1 MYEEEQPVEVG
12 DDTPSVISQASDKG
26 WRAGIWDFGR
36 AELPGQIENFNPGL
50 VRRPDGLHLLVRRS
64 EIKTGMPYGQ
74 NGIWACKLDDEDFR
88 KPVGGPPLRFP
99 ESLAEEQ
106 FEDPRAVYWNG
117 QTWVATVNFTWF
129 TNMTWTGAHIAL
141 GVFGNDPLWSPIA
154 RKDPAVGTNT
164 AERGNTHGKHNK
176 NVLFWFKNDQLH
188 CLYTSD
194 PWSVVVFGNSWKEQT
209 PFTYDGVRWKY
220 GWVRGGT
227 PPVLVDGLYYTFFHS
242 SMPWRGRYRRY
253 YMGAIAFMA
262 DPPFTPVHWTQEP
275 ILIGSQNDPWQQRKP
290 LVVFPC
296 GAVHEN
302 DRWLISFGVND
313 LKCGYLEMP
322 HVDLLKILAPAL
334 VVPGM
339 SLLADKTEPASKEAI
354 PFSDKPDE
362 GEESNNLPAL
372 VPSKE
377 QAAKDWSHDQTPR
390 RNPERDS
397 LHPEAQE
404 STNSATDG
412 LRSDSCGGQNSLTCQ
427 NNAPPAETGT
437 ATKQRLP
444 TAEQI
449 SKMQIN
455 AGKARAAL
463 AAKRA
468 AGTLK
473 PAKRKKRR
481 RKKKILKVKA

>member
-1 MYEEEQPVEVG
+1 MYEEETPVEVG
-12 DDTPSVISQASDKG
+12 DDTATVIDQAARMG
-26 WRAGIWDFGR
+26 WNAGLWNFGR

-50 VRRPDGLHLLVRRS
+50 VRRADGLWLLVRRS

-117 QTWVATVNFTWF
+117 QTWVAVVNFTWF

-154 RKDPAVGTNT
+154 RRDPEVGTNSGH
-164 AERGNTHGKHNK
+164 RGNTQGKHNK
-176 NVLFWFKNDQLH
+176 NVLFWFKDDKLH

-194 PWSVVVFGNSWKEQT
+194 PWNVVVFGNGWKDQT
-209 PFTYDGVRWKY
+209 PYVFDGVRWKY

-227 PPVLVDGLYYTFFHS
+227 PPVLVNGLYYTFFHS

-253 YMGAIAFMA
+253 YMGAIAFNSE
-262 DPPFTPVHWTQEP
+262 PPFTPVHWTQEP

-339 SLLADKTEPASKEAI
+339 SLLADKTDRGSLEPV
-354 PFSDKPDE
+354 PFIDKPDE
-362 GEESNNLPAL
+362 GEDFIGE
-372 VPSKE
+372 
-377 QAAKDWSHDQTPR
+377 TPQ
-390 RNPERDS
+390 PGAGSVATSAS
-397 LHPEAQE
+397 L
-404 STNSATDG
+404 ATDNE
-412 LRSDSCGGQNSLTCQ
+412 QCQ
-427 NNAPPAETGT
+427 NNAPPAEIGT
-437 ATKQRLP
+437 A
-444 TAEQI
+444 A
-449 SKMQIN
+449 IN
-455 AGKARAAL
+455 AAIDQANKLATQRYRALKAREAL

-468 AGTLK
+468 AGELR
-473 PAKRKKRR
+473 PANRKKKR
-481 RKKKILKVKA
+481 RKKKRDDQRSA

>member
-12 DDTPSVISQASDKG
+12 DSTPSVIEQAANMG
-26 WRAGIWDFGR
+26 WRAGIWHFGQ
-36 AELPGQIENFNPGL
+36 AEREGQIENFNPGL

-64 EIKTGMPYGQ
+64 EIKAGMPYGQ

-117 QTWVATVNFTWF
+117 QTWVWTVNFTWF
-129 TNMTWTGAHIAL
+129 ENMTWTGAHIAI

-154 RKDPAVGTNT
+154 RKDPEVGTNT
-164 AERGNTHGKHNK
+164 AARGHTHGKHNK
-176 NVLFWFKNDQLH
+176 NVLFWFKDDKLH

-194 PWSVVVFGNSWKEQT
+194 PWAVYVFGNSWKEQT
-209 PFTYDGVRWKY
+209 LFSYDGVRWKY

-253 YMGAIAFMA
+253 YMGAIAFNST
-262 DPPFTPVHWTQEP
+262 PPFAPVHWTQEP

-296 GAVHEN
+296 GAIHEN
-302 DRWLISFGVND
+302 NRWLISFGVND

-339 SLLADKTEPASKEAI
+339 SLLADKTERGSLEPI

-362 GEESNNLPAL
+362 GEDLPVPAL
-372 VPSKE
+372 AEVEDRSDLSPCVG
-377 QAAKDWSHDQTPR
+377 
-390 RNPERDS
+390 RNPKANTTQ
-397 LHPEAQE
+397 AQDDAGNRGE
-404 STNSATDG
+404 NSE
-412 LRSDSCGGQNSLTCQ
+412 SCGGQNSSTCQ
-427 NNAPPAETGT
+427 NNAPSVETGT
-437 ATKQRLP
+437 GPNPRLP
-444 TAEQI
+444 SAEQI
-449 SKMQIN
+449 AKLQGN
-455 AGKARAAL
+455 AAKARAAL

-473 PAKRKKRR
+473 PVKRKKR
-481 RKKKILKVKA
+481 KKKKTLKAVA